1 MVPTFVTCIIFLL
14 DSAVLE
20 GYQTYKQMCNMMSGE
35 EISGLRSDR
44 NKTVS
49 KQVEINLWAWD
60 SVEANVA
67 RAGKRGV

>member
-1 MVPTFVTCIIFLL
+1 MPTFVAYIIFLL

-20 GYQTYKQMCNMMSGE
+20 GNQTYKQMCSMMSGE
-35 EISGLRSDR
+35 EILGLRSDR
-44 NKTVS
+44 NETVS

-67 RAGKRGV
+67 RAGERGV